1 MTAKH
6 PNPLFRRAPEPR
18 RISPLMDLAIL
29 GGMLVIALVITILPP
44 FRLSTIE
51 VEGTNR
57 LNPAFVAERA
67 QRLLTQR
74 IAFVLPRSSFFL
86 AREEALS
93 AALADDLRLV
103 LPITNVIADKRFP
116 RTLRIV
122 VDEAE
127 PATILLTGAGDEL
140 YLDER
145 GVVASVVGGSSDA
158 IPKLEE
164 SNGLTF
170 APGDAAVAPAVVAA
184 LREVEGAFRERAHAV
199 ARFRTATISCPFD
212 VPPQPPGP
220 RGKEINTNQPAPE
233 DEEGSKNTNRA
244 ASSANQNSA
253 PAPAPTLQ
261 ACDRRA
267 ELARTTVFSVETD
280 DQWSATF
287 DARRGVEES
296 LSTLWTVLNE
306 KLTTPGSFKEIDL
319 RFLPRVY
326 YR

>member
-6 PNPLFRRAPEPR
+6 PNPLFRRTPEPR
-18 RISPLMDLAIL
+18 RISPVMDLAIL
-29 GGMLVIALVITILPP
+29 GGILAAALIITILPP

-51 VEGTNR
+51 IEGTHR
-57 LNPAFVAERA
+57 LNPVFVAERA
-67 QRLLTQR
+67 QRLLTHR

-86 AREEALS
+86 AREDALS
-93 AALADDLRLV
+93 AALTNDLRQI
-103 LPITNVIADKRFP
+103 LPITSVIVDKRFP
-116 RTLRIV
+116 RTLRIL

-127 PATILLTGAGDEL
+127 PSAILVTADGQEL

-145 GVVASVVGGSSDA
+145 GIVASVVGGSSDA

-170 APGDAAVAPAVVAA
+170 APGDAAVAPAVVGG
-184 LREVEGAFRERAHAV
+184 LREIETAFRERAHTI
-199 ARFRTATISCPFD
+199 ARFRTATVSCPFEA
-212 VPPQPPGP
+212 PTQPPSP

-233 DEEGSKNTNRA
+233 GEEGSDNTNRT
-244 ASSANQNSA
+244 ASPANQNSA
-253 PAPAPTLQ
+253 LAPASPLQ

-287 DARRGVEES
+287 DARRGIEES
-296 LSTLWTVLNE
+296 LSTLWTVLSE